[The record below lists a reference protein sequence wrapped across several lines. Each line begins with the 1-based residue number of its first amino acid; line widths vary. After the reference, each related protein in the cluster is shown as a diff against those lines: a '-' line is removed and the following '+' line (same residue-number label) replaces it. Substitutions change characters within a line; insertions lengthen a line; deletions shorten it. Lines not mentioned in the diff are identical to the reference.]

1 MATVQIEGF
10 CPHYEN
16 VNGSLEIARRLSAIV
31 LVAFNH
37 AYATGEVEVARKLRS
52 VRKVTEV
59 KQPGGDKRTRYDAVV
74 NVDLWVGFVDAHN
87 TYRDCAKIPAR
98 RHPI

>member
-1 MATVQIEGF
+1 M
-10 CPHYEN
+10 
-16 VNGSLEIARRLSAIV
+16 EIARRVSAKV

-37 AYATGEVEVARKLRS
+37 AYTTGEVEVARKLRS

-74 NVDLWVGFVDAHN
+74 NVDLWDGFVDAYN
-87 TYRDCAKIPAR
+87 T
-98 RHPI
+98 

>member
-10 CPHYEN
+10 CPDYEN
-16 VNGSLEIARRLSAIV
+16 VNGSLEIARRLSAKV

-52 VRKVTEV
+52 VRKVIEV

-74 NVDLWVGFVDAHN
+74 NVDLWVGFVDAYN
-87 TYRDCAKIPAR
+87 T
-98 RHPI
+98 